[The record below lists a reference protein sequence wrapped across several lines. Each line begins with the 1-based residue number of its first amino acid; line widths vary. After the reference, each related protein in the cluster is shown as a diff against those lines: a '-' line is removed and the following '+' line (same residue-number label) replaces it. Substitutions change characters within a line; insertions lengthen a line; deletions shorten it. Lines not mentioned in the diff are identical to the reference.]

1 LWERR
6 SLASSQNRDV
16 ELANIASSQA
26 ETLDVHGAYGT
37 AATLRKGRAKLMRH
51 KALLGAL
58 VGAMLVLAAGCTS
71 SSSQEHKVSTQEKAS
86 AQEHKAYAPHINPSE
101 FSTTIDNEYLPLK
114 PGTTFVYEGGAER
127 DEMTVTHDSKK
138 VMGVEC
144 VVVDDRAWESGKLI
158 ERTYDWF
165 AQDKEGTVWYFGED
179 TREYENGKVV
189 STKGSWEAGVDGAK
203 PGIIMQADPKV
214 GQSYHQEYYKGEAED
229 MAKVQSLNES
239 VTVPYGSFDHVLV
252 TREWTPLEP
261 SYDEHKYY
269 ARGVGQV
276 YGGGS
281 ELVEVK
287 TG

>member
-1 LWERR
+1 M
-6 SLASSQNRDV
+6 AQ
-16 ELANIASSQA
+16 
-26 ETLDVHGAYGT
+26 
-37 AATLRKGRAKLMRH
+37 RAV
-51 KALLGAL
+51 LGA
-58 VGAMLVLAAGCTS
+58 VVMILAIVAGCTS
-71 SSSQEHKVSTQEKAS
+71 FSSQEQ
-86 AQEHKAYAPHINPSE
+86 HKAYTPHINPSE
-101 FSTTIDNEYLPLK
+101 FTTKIDNEYFPMK
-114 PGTTFVYEGGAER
+114 PGTTFLYEGKGER
-127 DEMTVTHDSKK
+127 DEMSVTHQTRK

-144 VVVDDRAWESGKLI
+144 VVVDDRAWEGGKLI
-158 ERTYDWF
+158 EKTYDWF

-179 TREYENGKVV
+179 TKEYENGKVV

-203 PGIIMQADPKV
+203 PGIIMPAHPKV
-214 GQSYHQEYYKGEAED
+214 GQSYRQEYYKGEAED
-229 MAKVQSLNES
+229 QAKVQSLNAS
-239 VTVPYGSFDHVLV
+239 VTVAYGSFDHVLV